1 MVQLF
6 SVVNTFLCFLV
17 EIFFGLNTPRCG
29 VGALTGVP
37 SARDCDLPHG
47 ENTCVGEASFTCE
60 FSVNASAIDIN

>member
-6 SVVNTFLCFLV
+6 SAVNTFLCFLV
-17 EIFFGLNTPRCG
+17 EIFFGLNTPRCS

-47 ENTCVGEASFTCE
+47 ENTCVEKLHSRVT
-60 FSVNASAIDIN
+60 SVLMHQQ